1 MVGDGS
7 VISVWKRES
16 ANEIITH
23 RWHFQHSA
31 TDDIGCSIRKQVDI
45 DDNIDDLVK
54 RIKCRD
60 SVGTYVSDHI
70 GF

>member
-1 MVGDGS
+1 M
-7 VISVWKRES
+7 ISIWKRES

-23 RWHFQHSA
+23 RWHFQRSP
-31 TDDIGCSIRKQVDI
+31 TDDIGCSIRKLVDI

-54 RIKCRD
+54 RITCRD

-70 GF
+70 DF